1 MLEFSGKTAV
11 ITGGASGIGLAVA
24 RALGAEGMR
33 LVIADIENTALEA
46 ARAELEGDGYEVLGV
61 RTDVSKLADVENLA
75 AATIERFGAVHV
87 VHNNAGVVLAGR
99 IADYSIEDWEWVMGV
114 DLWGVIHGVKVFLP
128 LIKQAGEGHIINTAS
143 SAGLYSQ
150 AGIAPYN
157 VAKFGVVA
165 LTETLAR
172 ELEQGSRPIGAS
184 VLCPGAVSTKIV
196 ESDRNREGDAPATK
210 THLKFKEQA
219 AGLVDGGGLPP
230 SQVADL
236 VVQSLKDRRFWILPH
251 PKWIDVLR
259 DRVDGMANGGTLNS
273 GFGG

>member
-128 LIKQAGEGHIINTAS
+128 LIKQAGEGHIKE
-143 SAGLYSQ
+143 
-150 AGIAPYN
+150 IA
-157 VAKFGVVA
+157 
-165 LTETLAR
+165 
-172 ELEQGSRPIGAS
+172 
-184 VLCPGAVSTKIV
+184 
-196 ESDRNREGDAPATK
+196 
-210 THLKFKEQA
+210 
-219 AGLVDGGGLPP
+219 
-230 SQVADL
+230 
-236 VVQSLKDRRFWILPH
+236 RRH
-251 PKWIDVLR
+251 
-259 DRVDGMANGGTLNS
+259 
-273 GFGG
+273 

>member
-1 MLEFSGKTAV
+1 MRDLSGRTAV
-11 ITGGASGIGLAVA
+11 VTGAASGIGLAVA

-33 LVIADIENTALEA
+33 LALADVEDAALERA
-46 ARAELEGDGYEVLGV
+46 CAELAAEGFEVLGV
-61 RTDVSKLADVENLA
+61 RTDVAKLADVEHLA
-75 AATIERFGAVHV
+75 ARTLERFGAVHV

-99 IADYSIEDWEWVMGV
+99 IAEYSIEDWEWVLGV

-128 LIKQAGEGHIINTAS
+128 LIERAGEGHIVNTAS

-150 AGIAPYN
+150 SGIAPYN

-172 ELEQGSRPIGAS
+172 ELARGGLPIGAS
-184 VLCPGAVSTKIV
+184 VLCPGAVSTRIV
-196 ESDRNREGDAPATK
+196 ESDRNREGGPPASAA
-210 THLKFKEQA
+210 HREFKQQA

-230 SQVADL
+230 EQVAAL
-236 VVQSLKDRRFWILPH
+236 VVEAIEDGRFWILPH

-259 DRVDGMANGGTLNS
+259 ERVEGMAAGGKLTS